1 MYCVN
6 VKYYQIECRIKVH
19 VGFNGF
25 PLTNYFFWLIFI
37 KLILFKINI
46 MNKKIFEYYFEKGG
60 INLKDFYFIL
70 NSFVIWY
77 VIEN

>member
-1 MYCVN
+1 
-6 VKYYQIECRIKVH
+6 
-19 VGFNGF
+19 
-25 PLTNYFFWLIFI
+25 
-37 KLILFKINI
+37 
-46 MNKKIFEYYFEKGG
+46 MNKKIFEYYFKKGG